1 MALPSFGAS
10 VSVFGKDRNG
20 DACSANCISVSGSL
34 TEGIAPNAFTVET
47 AFADDETPI
56 PVSGVTL
63 SFTDG
68 VNDTCTFSDMRLDPD
83 STRVN
88 RSTTGVSVSLSYID
102 KRWRWAFSDLLD
114 MTYNAR
120 DETGTIIE
128 KQKTLTEILT
138 EIGAAMG
145 EAVDLSNVATSGSD
159 EWLYPFVQFEM
170 TPAQNAMSDLC
181 EKYGLRICIDTAGS
195 LKIYPH
201 GGGSELQTTAVRAYS
216 LGVGAKPRPKNIKI
230 YGGKNW
236 YQKTFDLEPVIQD
249 VGGEWKTY
257 DEVSYKPTNGQWT
270 FAIIHE
276 LQKLAATTAT
286 DEELEADLEE
296 GETPIAELSDA
307 EKDAKKAAIT
317 ASRTEAAYFCE
328 KTLFRCYRLKDETF
342 AIGDLSTVEMGD
354 DGEPTVTGGL
364 TREQAAAR
372 WLDHL
377 VETETTPE
385 GEVQYKRPFGLG
397 TYNTRRE
404 IEDANSWDT
413 FYERRVDVRQLDK
426 RAGIVWFSEPLVKI
440 LFTAGSG
447 DWSKYWKANYLS
459 SADLKLTAAYE
470 AERFTWDGN
479 APVDDKSDFIAKI
492 FAEEIRYE
500 YTETTVQNITKMYA
514 KLQKIVADEQE
525 KYYEVASPKVTT
537 YGGILQYLPD
547 GNIESVQWQVGANT
561 PPETVVAYGVSFRG
575 HPRRALRA
583 ALQSAGRTAA
593 GNVAAATASR
603 PNVNSIQMLSF

>member
-145 EAVDLSNVATSGSD
+145 ESVDLSNVSTTGSD

-181 EKYGLRICIDTAGS
+181 EKYGLRICINTSGVMILYPNGS
-195 LKIYPH
+195 
-201 GGGSELQTTAVRAYS
+201 GTELQDTAVRAYS
-216 LGVGAKPRPKNIKI
+216 LGLGAKPRPKNIKI

-257 DEVSYKPTNGQWT
+257 DEVSYKPTNGNWT

-276 LQKLAATTAT
+276 LRNTNKMV
-286 DEELEADLEE
+286 E
-296 GETPIAELSDA
+296 
-307 EKDAKKAAIT
+307 
-317 ASRTEAAYFCE
+317 AYFCE
-328 KTLFRCYRLKDETF
+328 KTLFRCYRLKDENPGSQQF
-342 AIGDLSTVEMGD
+342 SIGELM
-354 DGEPTVTGGL
+354 L
-364 TREQAAAR
+364 TRAEAAAR
-372 WLDHL
+372 WIDHL
-377 VETETTPE
+377 VETETTLE
-385 GEVQYKRPFGLG
+385 GEIQYKRPFATG
-397 TYNTRRE
+397 TFNTQRE
-404 IEDANSWDT
+404 AEDYNSWEQY
-413 FYERRVDVRQLDK
+413 YERRVEVRQLDT
-426 RAGIVWFSEPLVKI
+426 RTGVVWFSEPLVKI
-440 LFTAGSG
+440 TTEETVIDGVYADGFFT
-447 DWSKYWKANYLS
+447 
-459 SADLKLTAAYE
+459 SAELTLTAAYE
-470 AERFTWDGN
+470 GERFAWDSL
-479 APVDDKSDFIAKI
+479 PVDEKSDFVAP
-492 FAEEIRYE
+492 FYADELRYE
-500 YTETTVQNITKMYA
+500 YINGTLQNAA
-514 KLQKIVADEQE
+514 KLMPKLSKVLVDE
-525 KYYEVASPKVTT
+525 KARYNMTTSPKVTT
-537 YGGILQYLPD
+537 FGGILHYLPD
-547 GNIESVQWQVGANT
+547 GNIESVQWHVGANT
-561 PPETVVAYGVSFRG
+561 IPETVVAYGVSFRG
-575 HPRRALRA
+575 QPRRALRA

-593 GNVAAATASR
+593 GNVSAATASR
-603 PNVNSIQMLSF
+603 PNVNSISLLSF

>member
-1 MALPSFGAS
+1 
-10 VSVFGKDRNG
+10 
-20 DACSANCISVSGSL
+20 
-34 TEGIAPNAFTVET
+34 
-47 AFADDETPI
+47 
-56 PVSGVTL
+56 
-63 SFTDG
+63 
-68 VNDTCTFSDMRLDPD
+68 
-83 STRVN
+83 
-88 RSTTGVSVSLSYID
+88 
-102 KRWRWAFSDLLD
+102 
-114 MTYNAR
+114 
-120 DETGTIIE
+120 
-128 KQKTLTEILT
+128 
-138 EIGAAMG
+138 
-145 EAVDLSNVATSGSD
+145 VATSGSD

-181 EKYGLRICIDTAGS
+181 EKYGLRICINTSGVMILYPKGS
-195 LKIYPH
+195 
-201 GGGSELQTTAVRAYS
+201 GTDFSETGIRAYS

-257 DEVSYKPTNGQWT
+257 DEVSYKPTNGRWT

-276 LQKLAATTAT
+276 LQKANKTA
-286 DEELEADLEE
+286 E
-296 GETPIAELSDA
+296 
-307 EKDAKKAAIT
+307 
-317 ASRTEAAYFCE
+317 AYFCE

-479 APVDDKSDFIAKI
+479 APVDDKSDFTAKV

-500 YTETTVQNITKMYA
+500 FTETTVQNITKMHA
-514 KLQKIVADEQE
+514 KLQKIVADEQA
-525 KYYEVASPKVTT
+525 KYYEVAAPKVTT

-561 PPETVVAYGVSFRG
+561 IPETVVAYGVSFRG

-593 GNVAAATASR
+593 GNVSAATASR
-603 PNVNSIQMLSF
+603 PNVNSISLLSF